1 MDTYVIT
8 TALIRYKKKYLIG
21 KRAKSKKFA
30 PGQWEFISGFVDEV
44 GSAEEIILRELQEE
58 TALRGKIVRSGN
70 PYTVRDQEGRWI
82 VLPFV
87 INTTSDNFVLNKED
101 HSELRWISVSELS
114 KYRDIVPFLKGF
126 KKQSLVS

>member
-8 TALIRYKKKYLIG
+8 TALVKYRNHYLIG
-21 KRAKSKKFA
+21 KRSRSKKFA

-58 TALRGKIVRSGN
+58 TCLKGKIVNSGN
-70 PYTVRDQEGRWI
+70 PFTIRDQEGRWI

-87 INTTSDNFVLNKED
+87 INAASENFVLDKED
-101 HSELRWISVSELS
+101 HSELRWVDARDLN
-114 KYRDIVPFLKGF
+114 KYRDIAPFLKGF